1 MPPALSTPPSSNEPE
16 NVGWALLQPGAYA
29 FYSTMLGVAQETLT
43 YPLDVIKTRQQHDV
57 SPRTRSGR
65 DIFRELWHTEG
76 VRGLYRGYLANSV
89 GSWPGQVVYFGGY
102 EFCKHT
108 LGQLTGLPTEDSE
121 DVQGTG
127 SSPRDS
133 LRRAFVSLTSGCLA
147 ETIALLIHQP
157 ADVISQRQMVATY
170 RREVDRVD
178 LRRDIRARDII
189 RAVVRHEGLR
199 GRSSGWRKKCY
210 FAGWQRVWRGAVKV
224 ALKKGALS
232 GSRAD
237 LISSGLAYPSLPHPQ
252 AFIAAIL
259 HQS

>member
-1 MPPALSTPPSSNEPE
+1 MSSSLSTPPAATSLNEPE

-29 FYSTMLGVAQETLT
+29 FYSTMLGVAQETLM

-57 SPRTRSGR
+57 SPRTRPGR

-133 LRRAFVSLTSGCLA
+133 LRRAFVSLTSGCVA
-147 ETIALLIHQP
+147 ETVALLIHQP
-157 ADVISQRQMVATY
+157 ADIISQRQMVATY
-170 RREVDRVD
+170 RREVDRID
-178 LRRDIRARDII
+178 LRRDIRAHDII
-189 RAVVRHEGLR
+189 RDVIRHEGWR
-199 GRSSGWRKKCY
+199 GGSSGR
-210 FAGWQRVWRGAVKV
+210 RVI
-224 ALKKGALS
+224 
-232 GSRAD
+232 GS
-237 LISSGLAYPSLPHPQ
+237 
-252 AFIAAIL
+252 AAE
-259 HQS
+259 